1 MIGAVPDQEA
11 RMSTAITTAA
21 VVASLLVAAPAS
33 AHTIDVRVAA
43 DAVKA
48 SASALGEL
56 DRAKCWRP
64 MIGTKRARHRA
75 ICAAWWVHTPGAS
88 CAIFYEARMAAHPSR
103 RLLVIDLPALVRLGA
118 ARPDDRC
125 AGPSRR
131 RNRAGPLPLIG
142 DR

>member
-11 RMSTAITTAA
+11 SMSKAITTAA

-43 DAVKA
+43 EAVKT
-48 SASALGEL
+48 SASALGEV

-64 MIGTKRARHRA
+64 MVGTKRARHRA

-103 RLLVIDLPALVRLGA
+103 RLLVIPTFQPWCATAPRDLTIDVQGHRDGGIG
-118 ARPDDRC
+118 PD
-125 AGPSRR
+125 
-131 RNRAGPLPLIG
+131 LFH
-142 DR
+142 